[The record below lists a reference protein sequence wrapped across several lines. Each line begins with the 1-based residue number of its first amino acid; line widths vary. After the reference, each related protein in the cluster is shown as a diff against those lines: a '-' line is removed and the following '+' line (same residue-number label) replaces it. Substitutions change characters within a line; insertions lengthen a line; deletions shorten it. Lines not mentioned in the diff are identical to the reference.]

1 MADAAADIRVRLAVA
16 RRDFHLDVDLTLPGQ
31 GTTAVFGPSGGGKS
45 TLLRAIAGLEH
56 DAKGTLRVAGQT
68 WQDDRLRLPAH
79 KRATGVVF
87 QHTTLLP
94 HLSVDANLRYGW
106 RRAGSPAHVLEQWV
120 ERLDLTPLL
129 TRRPTTLSGGE
140 RQRVALARA
149 LVTLP
154 RWLLL
159 DEPLS
164 ALDAN
169 RRAEILP
176 YLEAIRHDAG
186 LPVLYV
192 THSVEEVARL
202 ADHLVLLEGGR
213 VTVAGP
219 ALDVLNRSDLPM
231 ALRDDAGVVMEARVE
246 ETDAHGLLT
255 LHTPA
260 GLLHAHGTATTG
272 APATPH
278 APGARLRVRIQARDV
293 SLALSRHEDS
303 SLLNVLPATLVELT
317 GLPGGQ
323 VQARL
328 DAAGAP
334 LLARISHRSVERLQL
349 EPGMALWAQ
358 VKAMALLV

>member
-1 MADAAADIRVRLAVA
+1 MADAADDILVRLAIA
-16 RRDFHLDVDLTLPGQ
+16 RRHFHLNVDLTLPGQ

-56 DAKGTLRVAGQT
+56 DAKGTLRVAGHT

-79 KRATGVVF
+79 QRATGVVF
-87 QHTTLLP
+87 QHTALLP

-106 RRAGSPAHVLEQWV
+106 RRAGSPARVLEQWV

-129 TRRPTTLSGGE
+129 IRRPGTLSGGE

-176 YLEAIRHDAG
+176 YLEAIRRDAG
-186 LPVLYV
+186 IPVLYV

-231 ALRDDAGVVMEARVE
+231 ALRDDAGVVMEARVDDA
-246 ETDAHGLLT
+246 DAHGLLT

-260 GLLHAHGTATTG
+260 GVLHAHGMANAGAAATRD
-272 APATPH
+272 AL
-278 APGARLRVRIQARDV
+278 GARMRVRIQARDV

-317 GLPGGQ
+317 GLPSGQ

-349 EPGMALWAQ
+349 VPGMALWAQ
-358 VKAMALLV
+358 VKAVALLV